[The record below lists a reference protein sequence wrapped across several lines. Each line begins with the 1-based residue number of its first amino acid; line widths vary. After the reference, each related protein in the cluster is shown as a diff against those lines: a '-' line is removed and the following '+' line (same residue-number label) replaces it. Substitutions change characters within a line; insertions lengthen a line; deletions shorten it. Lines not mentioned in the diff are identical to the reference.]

1 MRWCPEIIAQE
12 EAARKRSAPV
22 SKSLP
27 VTLVLWEEHYWSP
40 ENWVVHSEDVA
51 FLPLGSWAKNHFY
64 AEVTKV
70 FLQKPRGAHPWRCL
84 YFWFPNASSDLP
96 PSAFS
101 LNPVVL
107 NSGFTERITWE
118 VSTNTNAQVPHS
130 EVLVHLSTVG
140 PRHMW
145 FCKHLP
151 RWI

>member
-22 SKSLP
+22 SKSLSCNSGSLRRALLVP
-27 VTLVLWEEHYWSP
+27 RELVL
-40 ENWVVHSEDVA
+40 HSEGVS